1 MISLSQEQKA
11 LWIKENKRYFN
22 VIFAISLI
30 YALLH
35 FSKLPLVIVGES
47 SGFKFVLEIILR
59 FLNFS
64 LIPYAAINA
73 IFFLK
78 DYWLK
83 PDSLSQQN
91 ILRYA
96 GLVSGIIV
104 GTTVFNWI
112 ANLFEAIFQLTPM
125 GASIIIDGKVLSS
138 YASSVTANLILGL
151 IISVPVFIKQSKKQE
166 QELKKKEQ
174 ELTIEKL
181 KQLKTQAELE
191 ALQAKINPHFLYNSL
206 NSIAGL
212 IFENP
217 QKAEKMVI
225 SLSELFRYS
234 TNSHSKNYVTVLDEV
249 KMART
254 YFEIEKIRFD
264 DALVYEE
271 AIDENTNHFFIPR
284 FLIQPLIENA
294 IKHGASK
301 VEFAKIKL
309 QIMCLNQSLIIQI
322 FDNGP
327 NFPDNITQGYGLK
340 STFEKLRI
348 LFPNQFE
355 VQCKNQPEKYIE
367 IRINKLITSLNE

>member
-1 MISLSQEQKA
+1 
-11 LWIKENKRYFN
+11 
-22 VIFAISLI
+22 
-30 YALLH
+30 
-35 FSKLPLVIVGES
+35 

-191 ALQAKINPHFLYNSL
+191 ALQAK
-206 NSIAGL
+206 
-212 IFENP
+212 
-217 QKAEKMVI
+217 
-225 SLSELFRYS
+225 
-234 TNSHSKNYVTVLDEV
+234 
-249 KMART
+249 
-254 YFEIEKIRFD
+254 
-264 DALVYEE
+264 
-271 AIDENTNHFFIPR
+271 
-284 FLIQPLIENA
+284 
-294 IKHGASK
+294 
-301 VEFAKIKL
+301 
-309 QIMCLNQSLIIQI
+309 
-322 FDNGP
+322 
-327 NFPDNITQGYGLK
+327 
-340 STFEKLRI
+340 
-348 LFPNQFE
+348 
-355 VQCKNQPEKYIE
+355 
-367 IRINKLITSLNE
+367 